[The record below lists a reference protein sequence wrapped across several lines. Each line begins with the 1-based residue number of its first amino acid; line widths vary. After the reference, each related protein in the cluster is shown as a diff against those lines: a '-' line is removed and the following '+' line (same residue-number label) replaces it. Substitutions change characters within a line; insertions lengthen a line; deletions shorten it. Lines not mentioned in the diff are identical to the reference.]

1 MLLGEVLLVNQSI
14 PPLLG
19 LHAFEAAA
27 RHGSFTAAAA
37 ELYLTPGAIG
47 HRVRTLEAH
56 LGVTLFERLPRSL
69 RLTERGQAYLPAVRD
84 IFTDLA
90 AATSGLFGDNH
101 TGQLTIRTQISYA
114 ATWLTPRLPD
124 FYSTFPHID
133 LRVLTT
139 VWSDVLPPDDV
150 DLDIRQGNG
159 TWPGF
164 RATELHADTAVVICG
179 PALATTQR
187 PITTA
192 ADLIAHPR
200 IKVLGFD
207 DLWSKF
213 LALTTP
219 DTPPVKA
226 ITVDTSTT
234 AIGLVEQGPFW
245 SIVPER
251 FVRSAV
257 RAGRVFLPLPLAMP
271 MRQKHYL
278 LRPDDA
284 TPLSSNAAAFTQW
297 LRTQDLDDTPL
308 RPMSE

>member
-1 MLLGEVLLVNQSI
+1 MDQPI

-37 ELYLTPGAIG
+37 ELYLTPGAIS

-90 AATSGLFGDNH
+90 AATSGLFGGNRS
-101 TGQLTIRTQISYA
+101 GQLTIRTQIAYA

-124 FYSTFPHID
+124 FHCTFPHID
-133 LRVLTT
+133 LRILTA

-159 TWPGF
+159 SWPGYL
-164 RATELHADTAVVICG
+164 ATELHDDTAVVICG
-179 PALATTQR
+179 RTLIEQHG
-187 PITTA
+187 PITNA
-192 ADLIAHPR
+192 SNLLEFPR
-200 IKVLGFD
+200 VQVLGFD
-207 DLWSKF
+207 DIWNKF
-213 LALTTP
+213 FATMAGREA
-219 DTPPVKA
+219 PPARA
-226 ITVDTSTT
+226 ITVDTTVT
-234 AIGLVEQGPFW
+234 AIGLVEHGPFW
-245 SIVPER
+245 GIVPER
-251 FVRSAV
+251 FVRTAV
-257 RAGRVFLPLPLAMP
+257 RSERLLVPLPLAIP

-297 LRTQDLDDTPL
+297 LRTQDHLDPPL
-308 RPMSE
+308 ALPPPA